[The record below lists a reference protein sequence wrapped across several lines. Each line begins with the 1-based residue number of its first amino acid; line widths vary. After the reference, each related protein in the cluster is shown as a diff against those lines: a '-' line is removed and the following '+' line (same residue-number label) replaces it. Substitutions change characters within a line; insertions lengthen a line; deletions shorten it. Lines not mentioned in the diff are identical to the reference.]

1 MRALIYVP
9 IVHSKADLGELGREV
24 TKHLKATVG
33 AERTDLRRDSIDA
46 MWSVI
51 RSKLLAMPLPWTS
64 VRVYQ
69 DGLPICDHEMA
80 IVRELGAQGSLNH
93 ALLLEL
99 IDRGAALMGTERP
112 ELLVREYQRI
122 QRLVAV
128 ARQPSPDPEEILA
141 LRREGEELLAERDA
155 SIASRILSTLVEGE
169 RGVLFIG
176 LLHRVDELLAGELRI
191 QHLIRNLPVGAEPP
205 RDIQTRRKT

>member
-24 TKHLKATVG
+24 AKDIEATVG
-33 AERTDLRRDSIDA
+33 PEQTDPRRDSIDA

-51 RSKLLAMPLPWTS
+51 RSKLLAMPLPWAS

-69 DGLPICDHEMA
+69 DGLPICGHEMD

-99 IDRGAALMGTERP
+99 IDRGAVLMGTERP
-112 ELLVREYQRI
+112 ELLVREYHRI
-122 QRLVAV
+122 QRLVV
-128 ARQPSPDPEEILA
+128 LARQPSPDPQDILA
-141 LRREGEELLAERDA
+141 IRREGEELLVQRDA

-176 LLHRVDELLAGELRI
+176 LLHRVDELLAGQLRI